1 MKNPHLVKLV
11 YSAVCLALALV
22 LPFITGQ
29 IPQIGDM
36 LCPMHLPVLLCGF
49 LCGWQYGLLVGAVA
63 PLLRSS
69 IFGMP
74 HMFPTAAAMTFELA
88 AYGALAGI
96 FYRLLPKKTGYI
108 YVSLLAAQLGGRI
121 VWGPVR
127 YFFTGL
133 AGKEF
138 PMSAFIA
145 GAFTNAAA
153 GIIVQ
158 IIIVPLIVLAMQ
170 KAKLIPS
177 SK

>member
-1 MKNPHLVKLV
+1 MKNPRLVKLI
-11 YSAVCLALALV
+11 YAAVCLALCIV
-22 LPFITGQ
+22 LPFLTGQ

-63 PLLRSS
+63 PVLRSAM
-69 IFGMP
+69 FGMP
-74 HMFPTAAAMTFELA
+74 HMFPTAAAMCFELA

-96 FYRLLPKKTGYI
+96 LYRLFPKKPQYI
-108 YVSLLAAQLGGRI
+108 YVSLILAQIGGRA

-138 PMSAFIA
+138 PIEAFFA
-145 GAFTNAAA
+145 GAFVKAYP
-153 GIIVQ
+153 GIIAQ
-158 IIIVPLIVLAMQ
+158 IVIVPLIVLAMK
-170 KAKLIPS
+170 KARLMPEK
-177 SK
+177 